1 MYVPREPV
9 IIEIRVVLRRP
20 GPPAANAP
28 ANGVL
33 S

>member
-1 MYVPREPV
+1 MYEENPV
-9 IIEIRVVLRRP
+9 IIEIRVVLQRP